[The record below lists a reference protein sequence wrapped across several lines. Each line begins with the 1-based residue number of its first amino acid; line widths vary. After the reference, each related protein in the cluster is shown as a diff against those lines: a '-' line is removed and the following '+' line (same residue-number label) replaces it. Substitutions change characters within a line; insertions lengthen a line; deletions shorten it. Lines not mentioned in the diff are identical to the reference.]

1 MTKREK
7 NTRHLLTICT
17 QEASRFSK
25 GSRRSRCCGQ
35 AGNSLRA
42 SAKVLAAA
50 GNAVKLATACALQQ
64 RFLPQPVMRSSW
76 LQLAF
81 KGVPLSSRQQL
92 VSSIPLDY
100 ICKLCITRKTRK
112 NDMAKKVSKS
122 DFISTGLVAQNRRAN
137 FDYQIDKVYVAGLEL
152 TGTEVKS
159 LRLGHANINDAYGI
173 EKSGEL
179 FISNMF
185 IAEYANKGYESHAEK
200 RDRKL
205 LLLHKEICEIISELS
220 RKGSTLV
227 AMKLFFNDRGRAK
240 LEIGLGRGKKLY
252 DKRET
257 IKDRDWNRD
266 RKRILINANH

>member
-1 MTKREK
+1 
-7 NTRHLLTICT
+7 
-17 QEASRFSK
+17 
-25 GSRRSRCCGQ
+25 
-35 AGNSLRA
+35 
-42 SAKVLAAA
+42 
-50 GNAVKLATACALQQ
+50 
-64 RFLPQPVMRSSW
+64 
-76 LQLAF
+76 
-81 KGVPLSSRQQL
+81 
-92 VSSIPLDY
+92 
-100 ICKLCITRKTRK
+100 
-112 NDMAKKVSKS
+112 MAKKVSKS

-227 AMKLFFNDRGRAK
+227 AMKLFFNDRGAPNSKSASAAAK
-240 LEIGLGRGKKLY
+240 NSM
-252 DKRET
+252 T
-257 IKDRDWNRD
+257 
-266 RKRILINANH
+266 NAKPLRTVTGTATGNVF